1 MIFKS
6 EVSEI
11 LEKINIIAESTQNSM
26 GKHVISAKDVFKNFK
41 QIQNDIERAQAL
53 INREPDK

>member
-11 LEKINIIAESTQNSM
+11 LDKVTTLAESTQNSM
-26 GKHVISAKDVFKNFK
+26 GKHVISAEDVFKNFK